1 MANPQQELDKIKAQI
16 EGLKQQLGGKDGIDV
31 VNIKDLATAKTLLRG
46 LQDEADDL
54 ARSFGDMASTL
65 ANIVGELSKS
75 DTATKSATKAYK
87 GLVSIAQKMQYEE
100 EGIYAYNVKQLDTLH
115 KQAQAHKV
123 KLETAVGN
131 LTLAEQATTEGQA
144 LLKALEDQY
153 AIENDL
159 IKAIE
164 KRLIL
169 EKKVEKTFGATGA
182 LIEGSS
188 KLLSTMGFGHLSTEL
203 SELGDKLKAELRD
216 ELEKSGD
223 EANKLALS
231 FKYMGKGLAGSA
243 KIFADGLTDPLF
255 IVGKVLDTYLEIN
268 KASVDLQRLT
278 GQNAVKFEN
287 IGANAASLKDT
298 LETMSE
304 LTLRT
309 GKNAQNIFSSKV
321 IGQAA
326 ALKTTMG
333 LTAEEAGGIAI
344 MSQTSG
350 KSVDDIT
357 ESVVATTSAFNGAN
371 RSAVSQGQI
380 LRDVANTADSIK
392 LSLGNNDI
400 AITKAA
406 ASARRLGMDLGRVDQ
421 IASSLMDFEDSIG
434 KELEAELL
442 TGKELNLEK
451 ARELALTNDL
461 AGLGEELFKN
471 SSDIAEFGKMNRIQQ
486 ESYAAALGMSRDE
499 LAKVAYQKGLDLKM
513 TDEQAA
519 KAAGVNAEEMKRV
532 AVQENFA
539 KALEKIAGALAPIL
553 DIVGDILSMPLV
565 PYLILGAAAVSKIG
579 GGLIGTVKSMGSLA
593 KGALDFVKNLNMKG
607 IGDFFSGLKGKL
619 GDLKGAFKD
628 GFAGKVQE
636 KVAGGATDT
645 LADKAKDKLS
655 DKAGDTAGGLVDK
668 AKDAVAGKAEE
679 LGDKVGGVGDK
690 TKTLNKGAGEGIK
703 GFFQALGQGFVAFA
717 QAMAIQTPIGP
728 VGLIMAAALA
738 TITIS
743 IIGLGFA
750 LKLAAPGIA
759 AFGTVVTAAFAGI
772 AGLITAVSDGFVKI
786 IGAVSM
792 DNIGPMMLLG
802 PALFGIAAG
811 LSAVAFA
818 GLAAIPAIGG
828 LVLLAA
834 VAPKLASIGIGGE
847 KKSAEKAKGKGEGSD
862 LEKKIEQLITA
873 INKGHIV
880 NVKLDKKVLAQASI
894 RYIPEEVTATK

>member
-1 MANPQQELDKIKAQI
+1 MATQLNFDQLKQELDKAQI
-16 EGLKQQLGGKDGIDV
+16 STAAFVAEFNKLKASGGDVNKLLQVMDATLDGVKSKGEDI
-31 VNIKDLATAKTLLRG
+31 NST
-46 LQDEADDL
+46 
-54 ARSFGDMASTL
+54 FGDLVTTL
-65 ANIVGELSKS
+65 KNITSEFSKS
-75 DTATKSATKAYK
+75 DSATKDVTKSYK
-87 GLVSIAQKMQYEE
+87 GLVSVAQKMQYEE
-100 EGIYAYNVKQLDTLH
+100 EGIYAYNVKQLKALKDRTSALTIDLNEAMARMTH
-115 KQAQAHKV
+115 EE
-123 KLETAVGN
+123 KLEMYGANYVE
-131 LTLAEQATTEGQA
+131 LLQDR
-144 LLKALEDQY
+144 LKAETALNKKIED
-153 AIENDL
+153 
-159 IKAIE
+159 
-164 KRLIL
+164 RLNL
-169 EKKVEKTFGATGA
+169 EKKVEKVFGATGA

-188 KLLSTMGFGHLSTEL
+188 KLLGAMGFGHLSSEL
-203 SELGDKLKAELRD
+203 SELGDDLKTKLRD
-216 ELEKSGD
+216 ELDKAGEG
-223 EANKLALS
+223 ANKLALS

-255 IVGKVLDTYLEIN
+255 IVGKIFDTYLEIN

-287 IGANAASLKDT
+287 IGANAATLKDT

-309 GKNAQNIFSSKV
+309 GKNAQNIFSSEV

-344 MSQTSG
+344 MAQTSG
-350 KSVDDIT
+350 KAVDDIT

-371 RSAVSQGQI
+371 RSAVSQGQV

-392 LSLGNNDI
+392 LSLGNNDVAI
-400 AITKAA
+400 AKAA
-406 ASARRLGMDLGRVDQ
+406 SAARRLGMDLGRVDQ
-421 IASSLMDFEDSIG
+421 IAESLMNFEDSIG

-471 SSDIAEFGKMNRIQQ
+471 SADIAEFGKMNRIQQ

-532 AVQENFA
+532 AAQENFA

-553 DIVGDILSMPLV
+553 DIVGDVLSMPLV

-607 IGDFFSGLKGKL
+607 IGEFFSGLKGKL
-619 GDLKGAFKD
+619 GDLKGAFGE
-628 GFAGKVQE
+628 GFAGKIQE

-655 DKAGDTAGGLVDK
+655 DKAEGAADGLVDK
-668 AKDAVAGKAEE
+668 GLDKVAGGAEQA
-679 LGDKVGGVGDK
+679 GDKIAGTQDKLKNVKAGTGVKDFLTNLG
-690 TKTLNKGAGEGIK
+690 KGLAS
-703 GFFQALGQGFVAFA
+703 LGKSLANGQV
-717 QAMAIQTPIGP
+717 IL
-728 VGLIMAAALA
+728 GLAVLTGA
-738 TITIS
+738 
-743 IIGLGFA
+743 IIGIGFA
-750 LKLAAPGIA
+750 LKLAAPGIEAFGKVISA
-759 AFGTVVTAAFAGI
+759 AFSGVAELVG
-772 AGLITAVSDGFVKI
+772 AVADGFVKI

-792 DNIGPMMLLG
+792 ENIGPMLLLG

-828 LVLLAA
+828 LVLLAS

-847 KKSAEKAKGKGEGSD
+847 NKSAGEAKKEGTKSSLEEKV
-862 LEKKIEQLITA
+862 EKLVTA
-873 INKGHIV
+873 IEKGHIV
-880 NVKLDKKVLAQASI
+880 NVTVDKKVLAKATIS
-894 RYIPEEVTATK
+894 YVPLETTATG